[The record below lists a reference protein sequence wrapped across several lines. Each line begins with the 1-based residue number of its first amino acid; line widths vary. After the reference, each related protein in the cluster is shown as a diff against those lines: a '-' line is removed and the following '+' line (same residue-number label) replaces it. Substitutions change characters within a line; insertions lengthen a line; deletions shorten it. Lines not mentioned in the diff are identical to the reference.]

1 MAQKHRQPPGLV
13 LPLFS
18 QNRSRIGEIRWLHR
32 TMQLTGRRTSS
43 QQQQFQAREGCLSTC
58 SLGGLGGLGITSP
71 AEHVAKALS
80 CKQASPKLK
89 VCRHE
94 SRVGSRVDIKLAAV
108 RFQTDFGVTKSPN
121 GLRQKLTVK
130 EVGLLM
136 LLQNFCSSSPW
147 YPLVILAPLCLTQ
160 EKLGVWQP
168 SWQLGSWSSKML
180 CHCSELALEATILD
194 MIGSD

>member
-1 MAQKHRQPPGLV
+1 MHCT
-13 LPLFS
+13 
-18 QNRSRIGEIRWLHR
+18 I
-32 TMQLTGRRTSS
+32 QLTGRRTSS

-58 SLGGLGGLGITSP
+58 GLGGLGGLGITSP

-108 RFQTDFGVTKSPN
+108 RFQTEFGVTKSPN

-130 EVGLLM
+130 EVGLL
-136 LLQNFCSSSPW
+136 QNFCSSSPW
-147 YPLVILAPLCLTQ
+147 SFWHHCASPTQ
-160 EKLGVWQP
+160 ERWILLEFVLFRKALPLPGKAGG
-168 SWQLGSWSSKML
+168 LAA
-180 CHCSELALEATILD
+180 ELAVGILELKDALSLLRAGPGGYDFGCDRI
-194 MIGSD
+194 

>member
-1 MAQKHRQPPGLV
+1 MRDAYRPAV
-13 LPLFS
+13 W
-18 QNRSRIGEIRWLHR
+18 EVW
-32 TMQLTGRRTSS
+32 
-43 QQQQFQAREGCLSTC
+43 EVWE
-58 SLGGLGGLGITSP
+58 ITSP

-108 RFQTDFGVTKSPN
+108 RFQTEFGVTKSPN

-130 EVGLLM
+130 EVGLL
-136 LLQNFCSSSPW
+136 QNFCSSSLGHFGTIVPH
-147 YPLVILAPLCLTQ
+147 PLKSVGYCWSLFYSAKLFLFQ
-160 EKLGVWQP
+160 EKLGVWQL

-180 CHCSELALEATILD
+180 CHCSELALEGTILD
-194 MIGSD
+194 VIGSDYIVTFKTLKYYYIKS

>member
-1 MAQKHRQPPGLV
+1 MHC
-13 LPLFS
+13 
-18 QNRSRIGEIRWLHR
+18 
-32 TMQLTGRRTSS
+32 TTQLTGRRTSS

-58 SLGGLGGLGITSP
+58 GLGGLGITSP

-108 RFQTDFGVTKSPN
+108 RFQTEFGVTKSPN

-130 EVGLLM
+130 EVGLL
-136 LLQNFCSSSPW
+136 QNFCSSSPW
-147 YPLVILAPLCLTQ
+147 SFWHHCASPNQERWILLDFFYSAKLFLFQ
-160 EKLGVWQP
+160 EKLGVWQL
-168 SWQLGSWSSKML
+168 SWQLGSWSSKIL
-180 CHCSELALEATILD
+180 CHCSELAVEGTILD
-194 MIGSD
+194 VIGSDYI